1 MKKIFFIG
9 IFILFILPKLS
20 FSQKYIYFTPHAG
33 GNFVFCRE
41 FASLPEYKVR
51 QFDYSPLS
59 TFGLALRLENS
70 KNRFITI
77 GYEQDENGYATY
89 EEKQV
94 PFNYGIFQNSFVVR
108 KRMARN
114 EIERIYFYGRFPIF
128 QKKQRNLNKIRVKP
142 YLISGISYDWSVC
155 DFEANTFV
163 SSNIRDTIFTNRQN
177 NISLWLG
184 GHLVLLNKDNKKV
197 LELQIHLKK
206 GINILYGIIR
216 YDYFTGEV
224 VQLIS
229 VYGSNLTLTLGI
241 PLKIVKFRKNEKKNE
256 AN

>member
-1 MKKIFFIG
+1 MLLSIPE
-9 IFILFILPKLS
+9 ILTA
-20 FSQKYIYFTPHAG
+20 QKNLYFLPHAG

-51 QFDYSPLS
+51 QFTYSPLG
-59 TFGLALRLENS
+59 TFGLALRLEDS
-70 KNRFITI
+70 KNRSITI
-77 GYEQDENGYATY
+77 GYEEDENGYATY
-89 EEKQV
+89 EERQI
-94 PFNYGIFQNSFVVR
+94 PYNYGPYKNTFVVNR
-108 KRMARN
+108 RDARN
-114 EIERIYFYGRFPIF
+114 GIERLFFYGRFPIF

-142 YLISGISYDWSVC
+142 YLISGISYDWSVF

-163 SSNIRDTIFTNRQN
+163 SSNIRDTISTSSQN

-241 PLKIVKFRKNEKKNE
+241 PLKIVRFRKNEKKNE
-256 AN
+256 NN